1 MRIISRQALIAFC
14 SKHPRAEPSLA
25 HWYTLAKS
33 ASWRSTADVQS
44 TFPKAK
50 VIDGE
55 RIRFEIAGGNFR
67 LIAAFDFH
75 RGIAFIKFI
84 GTHAEYDRVDA
95 RTVSQF

>member
-1 MRIISRQALIAFC
+1 MRIVSRQALNAFC
-14 SKHPRAEPSLA
+14 RKHPHAAPSLA
-25 HWYTLAKS
+25 HWYSLAKT

-67 LIAAFDFH
+67 LIAACDFH

-84 GTHAEYDRVDA
+84 GTHADYDRVDA